1 MVRSTRWWCVVMAAA
16 VATVAVVG
24 TAFAALTWSSP
35 VTIDPA
41 AQLSWNDGGPVD
53 RVHRRGGAGALRQ

>member
-1 MVRSTRWWCVVMAAA
+1 MAAA
-16 VATVAVVG
+16 VGLVAMVG

-41 AQLSWNDGGPVD
+41 AQLSWNDGGPSIAYT
-53 RVHRRGGAGALRQ
+53 GGVVQGHYDSDYALGTDSP